1 MPKTSSKNQKKLT
14 LNQKNSVENK
24 FSDPFPE
31 PVVLPIEAELDL
43 HTFSPREVEP
53 LLEDYLE
60 SCREHGIFQ
69 VKIIHG
75 KGTGQ
80 LKARVRSLLSKNPL
94 VLHLTDAAADSGG
107 WGATIVL
114 LKPGQTTIE
123 FSEQD
128 LAQEHGTTGTIN

>member
-1 MPKTSSKNQKKLT
+1 M
-14 LNQKNSVENK
+14 ENN
-24 FSDPFPE
+24 FADPFSE

-94 VLHLTDAAADSGG
+94 VLHQTDAAADSGG
-107 WGATIVL
+107 WGATIVT
-114 LKPGQTTIE
+114 LKRAN
-123 FSEQD
+123 SE
-128 LAQEHGTTGTIN
+128 

>member
-1 MPKTSSKNQKKLT
+1 MEDN
-14 LNQKNSVENK
+14 

-31 PVVLPIEAELDL
+31 PVVLPIEPELDL

-60 SCREHGIFQ
+60 ACHEQGMYE

-80 LKARVRSLLSKNPL
+80 LKARVRGLLSRNPL
-94 VLHLTDAAADSGG
+94 VLHLQDAEADSGG
-107 WGATIVL
+107 WGATMVI
-114 LKPGQTTIE
+114 LKKANREIE
-123 FSEQD
+123 NRE
-128 LAQEHGTTGTIN
+128 

>member
-1 MPKTSSKNQKKLT
+1 MQKISSKNPKKLPPT
-14 LNQKNSVENK
+14 QNNISESN

-43 HTFSPREVEP
+43 HTFSPKEVEP

-60 SCREHGIFQ
+60 ACQERGLFQ

-80 LKARVRSLLSKNPL
+80 LKARVRSLLAKHPQ
-94 VLHLTDAAADSGG
+94 VLHLTDAEAGG
-107 WGATIVL
+107 WGATTVV
-114 LKPGQTTIE
+114 LKPQ
-123 FSEQD
+123 
-128 LAQEHGTTGTIN
+128 

>member
-14 LNQKNSVENK
+14 SAQEKISESR

-53 LLEDYLE
+53 LIKDYLE
-60 SCREHGIFQ
+60 ACHEHGIFQ

-80 LKARVRSLLSKNPL
+80 LKARVRSLLAKHPL
-94 VLHLTDAAADSGG
+94 FLNLTDADAEAGG
-107 WGATIVL
+107 WGATTVV
-114 LKPGQTTIE
+114 LKPK
-123 FSEQD
+123 
-128 LAQEHGTTGTIN
+128 TGS